1 MTEGCAC
8 LCFQLQL
15 ISNYHLP
22 RPSHP
27 GAPPAP
33 RQGSVPRARDAPT
46 RQAHPGGERGGA
58 GRSAPAAAAAPP
70 SSAGS
75 AASSLPLRASRAVAA
90 GAAGGGPGAGR
101 GGAGGGSGGGGGGAA
116 GRAAGPGQ
124 RRAAMAGAAGPPLPR
139 LLLLLL
145 QLLALPAGRAG
156 PDSLYVS
163 EYFSQSAQKLSFYS
177 WYGNAK
183 LFHFHV
189 PEDTVLLRWLLQASR
204 GKGPEC
210 TSMEITVHFRHGAPP
225 VINPLGTRFPANAT
239 VRPSYN
245 ISITLGSAVQN
256 TTFVNVTTPAAG
268 DWFIAAHLPQAAGR
282 IEVKADMFVLR
293 LTDMPV
299 LEPGVPMPHTVV
311 SPAKPLHVKVFVPKH
326 AAGMRLQLSSCVTSE
341 QRACTVRVLLGSI
354 TLPQSFQRSLTCTGS
369 TNCSL
374 ALESP
379 PWEKWLQIM
388 VESLGTANASVSVE
402 MLASFTVCRPGS
414 TSSFLNFISLN
425 QSQAGA
431 SPGAAGSSAAATG
444 EAPRNASGQRGSC
457 LQSQPVVRED
467 LDVVSVR
474 YRLLNGPSVPVSALS
489 PTLLLLNLNTGMDSG
504 GSLVVSLLLNKTSVS
519 LANATVAACVSA
531 ASPVL
536 SLNATQ
542 NCSTA
547 FSQGYPLSVSTSSA
561 EATLIVLYPQTD
573 DWFLSLQ
580 LLCPKGQGEC
590 ASAEG
595 RVTVF
600 AYLTPCFNDCGPYG
614 QCSLLR
620 RHGYLYAGCSCKAG
634 WGGWSCTDDTKA
646 QTVGTQNLATL
657 LLTLSNLMFLPA
669 IAVAVYRFYLV
680 EASVYTYTMFFS
692 TFYHACDQPGVAVM
706 CIMDYDTLQYCD
718 FLGSVVSIWV
728 TILCM
733 ARLKKILKYVLFV
746 LGTLLIAMSLQLD
759 RRGVWNMMGPCLF
772 ALLIMITAWVHHGA
786 KRRHCYPSSW
796 KRWVFYLLPGI
807 TLAFIAIS
815 VYAFM
820 ETNENYYYTHSIWHV
835 LVACSVAFLLPPRD
849 KHKKPWAW
857 SQKLTCRYQICQND
871 REELYAVT

>member
-1 MTEGCAC
+1 MCSGGLNRQTPCMSPSTSLRAHRSSPSTAGMGTPSSSTSTCPRTPCCSAGCC
-8 LCFQLQL
+8 
-15 ISNYHLP
+15 
-22 RPSHP
+22 R
-27 GAPPAP
+27 
-33 RQGSVPRARDAPT
+33 
-46 RQAHPGGERGGA
+46 HPGGKA
-58 GRSAPAAAAAPP
+58 PSAPAWR
-70 SSAGS
+70 
-75 AASSLPLRASRAVAA
+75 SLC
-90 GAAGGGPGAGR
+90 
-101 GGAGGGSGGGGGGAA
+101 
-116 GRAAGPGQ
+116 
-124 RRAAMAGAAGPPLPR
+124 M
-139 LLLLLL
+139 
-145 QLLALPAGRAG
+145 
-156 PDSLYVS
+156 
-163 EYFSQSAQKLSFYS
+163 
-177 WYGNAK
+177 
-183 LFHFHV
+183 
-189 PEDTVLLRWLLQASR
+189 
-204 GKGPEC
+204 
-210 TSMEITVHFRHGAPP
+210 HFRHGAPP

-245 ISITLGSAVQN
+245 ISITLSSAVQN
-256 TTFVNVTTPAAG
+256 TTFVNVSTPAAG

-282 IEVKADMFVLR
+282 IEVKGFSTPCPYMFQADMFVLR

-299 LEPGVPMPHTVV
+299 LEPGVPMLHTVV
-311 SPAKPLHVKVFVPKH
+311 SPAKPLHVKVLVPKH
-326 AAGMRLQLSSCVTSE
+326 AAGMRFQLSSCVTSE

-369 TNCSL
+369 INCSL

-431 SPGAAGSSAAATG
+431 RPGAAGSSAPAPG
-444 EAPRNASGQRGSC
+444 EAPRNTSGQRSSC

-474 YRLLNGPSVPVSALS
+474 YRLLNGPSVPVSSLA

-504 GSLVVSLLLNKTSVS
+504 GALVVSLLLNKTSVS

-536 SLNATQ
+536 SLNATR

-561 EATLIVLYPQTD
+561 EAMLIVLYPQTD

-590 ASAEG
+590 GGAEG
-595 RVTVF
+595 KVTVF

-733 ARLKKILKYVLFV
+733 ARLKKILKYVLFI

-772 ALLIMITAWVHHGA
+772 ALLIMVTAWVHHGA

>member
-1 MTEGCAC
+1 WHPARWVPAWRAPCASGVGPA
-8 LCFQLQL
+8 LSQR
-15 ISNYHLP
+15 
-22 RPSHP
+22 RPAAS
-27 GAPPAP
+27 GN
-33 RQGSVPRARDAPT
+33 GSV
-46 RQAHPGGERGGA
+46 GKN
-58 GRSAPAAAAAPP
+58 
-70 SSAGS
+70 
-75 AASSLPLRASRAVAA
+75 
-90 GAAGGGPGAGR
+90 
-101 GGAGGGSGGGGGGAA
+101 
-116 GRAAGPGQ
+116 
-124 RRAAMAGAAGPPLPR
+124 
-139 LLLLLL
+139 
-145 QLLALPAGRAG
+145 
-156 PDSLYVS
+156 SLYVS

-245 ISITLGSAVQN
+245 ISITLSSAVQN

-282 IEVKADMFVLR
+282 IEVKGFSTPCPYMFQADMFVLR

-311 SPAKPLHVKVFVPKH
+311 SPAKVFVPKH
-326 AAGMRLQLSSCVTSE
+326 AAAMRFQLSSCVTSE

-402 MLASFTVCRPGS
+402 MLASFTGGIPC
-414 TSSFLNFISLN
+414 SSGIREGPE
-425 QSQAGA
+425 GA
-431 SPGAAGSSAAATG
+431 LCVLCPPWVFG
-444 EAPRNASGQRGSC
+444 
-457 LQSQPVVRED
+457 
-467 LDVVSVR
+467 
-474 YRLLNGPSVPVSALS
+474 VPVSSLA

-504 GSLVVSLLLNKTSVS
+504 GSLVVSLLLNKVS
-519 LANATVAACVSA
+519 RGTNALAHH
-531 ASPVL
+531 
-536 SLNATQ
+536 
-542 NCSTA
+542 STLLFSA

-580 LLCPKGQGEC
+580 LLCPRAQGGC
-590 ASAEG
+590 AGAEG
-595 RVTVF
+595 RVSVF

-620 RHGYLYAGCSCKAG
+620 RHGFLYAGCSCKAG
-634 WGGWSCTDDTKA
+634 WGGWSCTDDSKA

-692 TFYHACDQPGVAVM
+692 TFYHACDQPGVAVL

-772 ALLIMITAWVHHGA
+772 ALLIMVTAWVHHGA

-857 SQKLTCRYQICQND
+857 PQKLTCRYQICQND

>member
-1 MTEGCAC
+1 MCSGGLNWRSPHQTPCMSPNTSLRVHRSSPSTAGMGTPSSSTSTCQRTLCCSAGCC
-8 LCFQLQL
+8 
-15 ISNYHLP
+15 
-22 RPSHP
+22 R
-27 GAPPAP
+27 
-33 RQGSVPRARDAPT
+33 R
-46 RQAHPGGERGGA
+46 PGGKA
-58 GRSAPAAAAAPP
+58 PSAPAWR
-70 SSAGS
+70 
-75 AASSLPLRASRAVAA
+75 SLC
-90 GAAGGGPGAGR
+90 
-101 GGAGGGSGGGGGGAA
+101 
-116 GRAAGPGQ
+116 
-124 RRAAMAGAAGPPLPR
+124 M
-139 LLLLLL
+139 
-145 QLLALPAGRAG
+145 
-156 PDSLYVS
+156 
-163 EYFSQSAQKLSFYS
+163 
-177 WYGNAK
+177 
-183 LFHFHV
+183 
-189 PEDTVLLRWLLQASR
+189 
-204 GKGPEC
+204 
-210 TSMEITVHFRHGAPP
+210 HFRHGAPP

-282 IEVKADMFVLR
+282 IEVKGFSTPCPYMFQADMFVLR

>member
-1 MTEGCAC
+1 M
-8 LCFQLQL
+8 
-15 ISNYHLP
+15 
-22 RPSHP
+22 
-27 GAPPAP
+27 
-33 RQGSVPRARDAPT
+33 AR
-46 RQAHPGGERGGA
+46 G
-58 GRSAPAAAAAPP
+58 
-70 SSAGS
+70 
-75 AASSLPLRASRAVAA
+75 
-90 GAAGGGPGAGR
+90 
-101 GGAGGGSGGGGGGAA
+101 
-116 GRAAGPGQ
+116 
-124 RRAAMAGAAGPPLPR
+124 AGPPLR
-139 LLLLLL
+139 LLLLLLL
-145 QLLALPAGRAG
+145 QLLALPAGRGNRTG

-210 TSMEITVHFRHGAPP
+210 TNMEITVHFRFGAPP
-225 VINPLGTRFPANAT
+225 VINPLGTHFPANAT

-245 ISITLGSAVQN
+245 ISITLSSTVQN
-256 TTFVNVTTPAAG
+256 TTFVNITTPAAG
-268 DWFIAAHLPQAAGR
+268 DWFIAAHLPEAAGR
-282 IEVKADMFVLR
+282 IEVKGFSTPCPYMFQADMFVLR
-293 LTDMPV
+293 LTEMPV
-299 LEPGVPMPHTVV
+299 LEPGVAMPQTVV

-326 AAGMRLQLSSCVTSE
+326 AAGMQFELRSCVTSK
-341 QRACTVRVLLGSI
+341 QKACAVRVVLGSI
-354 TLPQSFQRSLTCTGS
+354 TLPQSFQRIITCVGNV
-369 TNCSL
+369 NCSL
-374 ALESP
+374 ALDSP

-388 VESLGTANASVSVE
+388 VESLGAANASVSVE
-402 MLASFTVCRPGS
+402 MLASFTACRPGS
-414 TSSFLNFISLN
+414 TSSFLNFSSLN
-425 QSQAGA
+425 QSQAG
-431 SPGAAGSSAAATG
+431 PRPGNTGAAGSSTLPTG
-444 EAPRNASGQRGSC
+444 EASRNVSDQRSFC
-457 LQSQPVVRED
+457 LQYQPVVRED

-474 YRLLNGPSVPVSALS
+474 YRLLNGPSVPVHSIS

-504 GSLVVSLLLNKTSVS
+504 GSLVVNLLLNKTSMS
-519 LANATVAACVSA
+519 LANATVVACVSA

-547 FSQGYPLSVSTSSA
+547 FFQGYPLSMSTSSA
-561 EATLIVLYPQTD
+561 EAMLIVLYPQTD

-580 LLCPKGQGEC
+580 LICPKGQGEC
-590 ASAEG
+590 NAAEAK
-595 RVTVF
+595 VTVF

-646 QTVGTQNLATL
+646 QSVGAQNLATL

-669 IAVAVYRFYLV
+669 IAVAVYRYYLV

-733 ARLKKILKYVLFV
+733 SRVKKILKYVLFI

-772 ALLIMITAWVHHGA
+772 ALVIMIAAWVYHGV

-820 ETNENYYYTHSIWHV
+820 ETNENYYYTHSTWHV

>member
-1 MTEGCAC
+1 
-8 LCFQLQL
+8 
-15 ISNYHLP
+15 
-22 RPSHP
+22 
-27 GAPPAP
+27 
-33 RQGSVPRARDAPT
+33 
-46 RQAHPGGERGGA
+46 
-58 GRSAPAAAAAPP
+58 
-70 SSAGS
+70 
-75 AASSLPLRASRAVAA
+75 
-90 GAAGGGPGAGR
+90 
-101 GGAGGGSGGGGGGAA
+101 
-116 GRAAGPGQ
+116 
-124 RRAAMAGAAGPPLPR
+124 
-139 LLLLLL
+139 
-145 QLLALPAGRAG
+145 
-156 PDSLYVS
+156 
-163 EYFSQSAQKLSFYS
+163 
-177 WYGNAK
+177 
-183 LFHFHV
+183 
-189 PEDTVLLRWLLQASR
+189 
-204 GKGPEC
+204 
-210 TSMEITVHFRHGAPP
+210 
-225 VINPLGTRFPANAT
+225 
-239 VRPSYN
+239 
-245 ISITLGSAVQN
+245 
-256 TTFVNVTTPAAG
+256 
-268 DWFIAAHLPQAAGR
+268 
-282 IEVKADMFVLR
+282 
-293 LTDMPV
+293 MPV
-299 LEPGVPMPHTVV
+299 LEPGVAVPQTVV
-311 SPAKPLHVKVFVPKH
+311 SPAKVFVPKH
-326 AAGMRLQLSSCVTSE
+326 AAGMQFELQRCVTSE
-341 QRACTVRVLLGSI
+341 RKACAVRVVLGSI
-354 TLPQSFQRSLTCTGS
+354 TLPQSFQKIITCTGNV
-369 TNCSL
+369 NCSL

-388 VESLGTANASVSVE
+388 VESLGPANA
-402 MLASFTVCRPGS
+402 TCRPGS
-414 TSSFLNFISLN
+414 TSSFLNFSSLN
-425 QSQAGA
+425 QSQTGPRPG
-431 SPGAAGSSAAATG
+431 STGAAGSSTLSTT
-444 EAPRNASGQRGSC
+444 EASHNASGQRSFC
-457 LQSQPVVRED
+457 LQNQPVVRED

-474 YRLLNGPSVPVSALS
+474 YRLLNGPSVPVNNLS
-489 PTLLLLNLNTGMDSG
+489 PTLLLLSLNTGMDSG
-504 GSLVVSLLLNKTSVS
+504 GSLVISLLLNKTSVN
-519 LANATVAACVSA
+519 LANASVVACVSA

-536 SLNATQ
+536 SLNATH

-547 FSQGYPLSVSTSSA
+547 FFQGYPLSVSTSSA

-580 LLCPKGQGEC
+580 LTCLREAK
-590 ASAEG
+590 
-595 RVTVF
+595 VTVF

-634 WGGWSCTDDTKA
+634 WGGWSCTDDAKA
-646 QTVGTQNLATL
+646 QSVSVQNLATL

-669 IAVAVYRFYLV
+669 IAVAIYRYYLV

-692 TFYHACDQPGVAVM
+692 TFYHACDQPGIVVL

-733 ARLKKILKYVLFV
+733 SRVKKILKYVLFV

-772 ALLIMITAWVHHGA
+772 ALVIMVAAWVYHGV

>member
-1 MTEGCAC
+1 MENSIHGT
-8 LCFQLQL
+8 
-15 ISNYHLP
+15 
-22 RPSHP
+22 
-27 GAPPAP
+27 
-33 RQGSVPRARDAPT
+33 
-46 RQAHPGGERGGA
+46 
-58 GRSAPAAAAAPP
+58 
-70 SSAGS
+70 
-75 AASSLPLRASRAVAA
+75 
-90 GAAGGGPGAGR
+90 
-101 GGAGGGSGGGGGGAA
+101 
-116 GRAAGPGQ
+116 
-124 RRAAMAGAAGPPLPR
+124 
-139 LLLLLL
+139 
-145 QLLALPAGRAG
+145 
-156 PDSLYVS
+156 DSLYVS

-245 ISITLGSAVQN
+245 ISITLSSAVQN
-256 TTFVNVTTPAAG
+256 TTFVNVSTPAAG

-282 IEVKADMFVLR
+282 IEVKGFSTPCPYMFQADMFVLR

-326 AAGMRLQLSSCVTSE
+326 AAGMRFQLSSCVTSE

-369 TNCSL
+369 INCSL

-425 QSQAGA
+425 QSQAA
-431 SPGAAGSSAAATG
+431 ARPGAAGSSAPASG
-444 EAPRNASGQRGSC
+444 EAPGNTSGQHSSC

-474 YRLLNGPSVPVSALS
+474 YRLLNGPSVPVSSLAPS
-489 PTLLLLNLNTGMDSG
+489 LLLLNLNTGMDSG
-504 GSLVVSLLLNKTSVS
+504 GALVVSLLLNKTSVS

-536 SLNATQ
+536 SLNATR
-542 NCSTA
+542 NCST
-547 FSQGYPLSVSTSSA
+547 
-561 EATLIVLYPQTD
+561 
-573 DWFLSLQ
+573 
-580 LLCPKGQGEC
+580 
-590 ASAEG
+590 
-595 RVTVF
+595 
-600 AYLTPCFNDCGPYG
+600 
-614 QCSLLR
+614 
-620 RHGYLYAGCSCKAG
+620 G

-772 ALLIMITAWVHHGA
+772 ALLIMVTAWVHHGA

>member
-1 MTEGCAC
+1 
-8 LCFQLQL
+8 
-15 ISNYHLP
+15 
-22 RPSHP
+22 
-27 GAPPAP
+27 
-33 RQGSVPRARDAPT
+33 
-46 RQAHPGGERGGA
+46 
-58 GRSAPAAAAAPP
+58 
-70 SSAGS
+70 
-75 AASSLPLRASRAVAA
+75 
-90 GAAGGGPGAGR
+90 
-101 GGAGGGSGGGGGGAA
+101 
-116 GRAAGPGQ
+116 
-124 RRAAMAGAAGPPLPR
+124 
-139 LLLLLL
+139 
-145 QLLALPAGRAG
+145 
-156 PDSLYVS
+156 
-163 EYFSQSAQKLSFYS
+163 
-177 WYGNAK
+177 
-183 LFHFHV
+183 
-189 PEDTVLLRWLLQASR
+189 
-204 GKGPEC
+204 
-210 TSMEITVHFRHGAPP
+210 
-225 VINPLGTRFPANAT
+225 
-239 VRPSYN
+239 
-245 ISITLGSAVQN
+245 
-256 TTFVNVTTPAAG
+256 
-268 DWFIAAHLPQAAGR
+268 
-282 IEVKADMFVLR
+282 
-293 LTDMPV
+293 MPV
-299 LEPGVPMPHTVV
+299 LEPGVAMPQTVV
-311 SPAKPLHVKVFVPKH
+311 SPAKVFVPKH
-326 AAGMRLQLSSCVTSE
+326 AAGMQFELRSCVTSE
-341 QRACTVRVLLGSI
+341 QKACAVRVVLGSI
-354 TLPQSFQRSLTCTGS
+354 TLPQSFQRIITCVGNV
-369 TNCSL
+369 NCSL
-374 ALESP
+374 ALDSP

-388 VESLGTANASVSVE
+388 VESLGLPRPCLGEVLVLAVLTPLLFCFTA
-402 MLASFTVCRPGS
+402 CRPGS
-414 TSSFLNFISLN
+414 ASSFLNFSSLN
-425 QSQAGA
+425 QSQAGPRPG
-431 SPGAAGSSAAATG
+431 STGAAGSSALPTG
-444 EAPRNASGQRGSC
+444 EASRNVSDQRSFC
-457 LQSQPVVRED
+457 LQYQPVVRED

-474 YRLLNGPSVPVSALS
+474 YRLLNGPSVPVHSIS

-504 GSLVVSLLLNKTSVS
+504 GSLTSMS
-519 LANATVAACVSA
+519 LANATVVACVSA

-547 FSQGYPLSVSTSSA
+547 FFQGYPLSVSTSSA
-561 EATLIVLYPQTD
+561 EAMLIVLYPQTD

-580 LLCPKGQGEC
+580 LICPKGQGEC
-590 ASAEG
+590 NAAEAK
-595 RVTVF
+595 VTVF

-646 QTVGTQNLATL
+646 QSVGAQNLATL

-669 IAVAVYRFYLV
+669 IAVAVYRYYLV

-733 ARLKKILKYVLFV
+733 SRVKKILKYVLFV

-772 ALLIMITAWVHHGA
+772 ALVIMIAAWVYHGV

-820 ETNENYYYTHSIWHV
+820 ETNENYYYTHSTWHV

>member
-1 MTEGCAC
+1 MVG
-8 LCFQLQL
+8 
-15 ISNYHLP
+15 S
-22 RPSHP
+22 SHP
-27 GAPPAP
+27 ALCSAIGDGTGEHTSLAILALTLKLLYAPM
-33 RQGSVPRARDAPT
+33 GVCC
-46 RQAHPGGERGGA
+46 
-58 GRSAPAAAAAPP
+58 SAACSQPP
-70 SSAGS
+70 SNCCALSLLGS
-75 AASSLPLRASRAVAA
+75 LF
-90 GAAGGGPGAGR
+90 
-101 GGAGGGSGGGGGGAA
+101 
-116 GRAAGPGQ
+116 
-124 RRAAMAGAAGPPLPR
+124 
-139 LLLLLL
+139 
-145 QLLALPAGRAG
+145 
-156 PDSLYVS
+156 VS
-163 EYFSQSAQKLSFYS
+163 EYFSQSAQRLSFYS

-183 LFHFHV
+183 VFHFHV

-204 GKGPEC
+204 GKEPEC
-210 TSMEITVHFRHGAPP
+210 TSMEVTVHFRYGAPP
-225 VINPLGTRFPANAT
+225 VINPLGTHFPANAT

-245 ISITLGSAVQN
+245 ISITLSSAVQN
-256 TTFVNVTTPAAG
+256 TTFVNITTPAAG
-268 DWFIAAHLPQAAGR
+268 DWFIAAHLPEAAGR
-282 IEVKADMFVLR
+282 IEVKGFSTPCTYMFQADMFVLR

-299 LEPGVPMPHTVV
+299 LEPGVAMPQTIV
-311 SPAKPLHVKVFVPKH
+311 SPAKVFVPKYT
-326 AAGMRLQLSSCVTSE
+326 ARMWFELRSCVTSE
-341 QRACTVRVLLGSI
+341 RKPCAVRVVLGSI
-354 TLPQSFQRSLTCTGS
+354 TLPQSFQRIVTCTGNV
-369 TNCSL
+369 NCSVS
-374 ALESP
+374 LESL

-388 VESLGTANASVSVE
+388 VESLGTANATVSLE
-402 MLASFTVCRPGS
+402 MLASFTDCRPGS
-414 TSSFLNFISLN
+414 TSSFLNFSSLN
-425 QSQAGA
+425 QSQAGSGSG
-431 SPGAAGSSAAATG
+431 SPTPSTG
-444 EAPRNASGQRGSC
+444 MVLRNTSDQRSFC
-457 LQSQPVVRED
+457 LQNQPVVRED

-474 YRLLNGPSVPVSALS
+474 YRLLNGPSVAVYSIS
-489 PTLLLLNLNTGMDSG
+489 PTLLLLNLNSGMDSG
-504 GSLVVSLLLNKTSVS
+504 GSLTSLSQ
-519 LANATVAACVSA
+519 ANATVVACVSA

-536 SLNATQ
+536 SLNSTQ

-547 FSQGYPLSVSTSSA
+547 FFQGYPLSLSTSSA
-561 EATLIVLYPQTD
+561 EAMLIVLYPQTD

-580 LLCPKGQGEC
+580 LICLKGQSEC
-590 ASAEG
+590 NTAEAK
-595 RVTVF
+595 VTVI

-634 WGGWSCTDDTKA
+634 WSGWSCTDDTKA
-646 QTVGTQNLATL
+646 QSVGAQNLATL

-669 IAVAVYRFYLV
+669 IVVAVYRYYLV

-692 TFYHACDQPGVAVM
+692 TFYHACDQPGIAVM

-733 ARLKKILKYVLFV
+733 SRVKKILKYVLFV
-746 LGTLLIAMSLQLD
+746 LGSLLIAMSLQLD

-772 ALLIMITAWVHHGA
+772 ALAIMISAWVYHGV

-835 LVACSVAFLLPPRD
+835 LVAGSVAFLLPPRD

>member
-1 MTEGCAC
+1 
-8 LCFQLQL
+8 
-15 ISNYHLP
+15 
-22 RPSHP
+22 
-27 GAPPAP
+27 
-33 RQGSVPRARDAPT
+33 
-46 RQAHPGGERGGA
+46 
-58 GRSAPAAAAAPP
+58 
-70 SSAGS
+70 
-75 AASSLPLRASRAVAA
+75 
-90 GAAGGGPGAGR
+90 
-101 GGAGGGSGGGGGGAA
+101 
-116 GRAAGPGQ
+116 
-124 RRAAMAGAAGPPLPR
+124 
-139 LLLLLL
+139 
-145 QLLALPAGRAG
+145 

-210 TSMEITVHFRHGAPP
+210 TSMEITVHFRYGAPP

-245 ISITLGSAVQN
+245 ISITLSSAVQN
-256 TTFVNVTTPAAG
+256 TTFVNITTPAAG
-268 DWFIAAHLPQAAGR
+268 DWFIAAHLPEAAGR
-282 IEVKADMFVLR
+282 IEVKGFSTPCPYMFQADMFVLR

-299 LEPGVPMPHTVV
+299 LEPGVAMPQTIV
-311 SPAKPLHVKVFVPKH
+311 SPAKPLH
-326 AAGMRLQLSSCVTSE
+326 
-341 QRACTVRVLLGSI
+341 
-354 TLPQSFQRSLTCTGS
+354 SFQRIITCTGNV
-369 TNCSL
+369 NCSL
-374 ALESP
+374 ALDSP

-388 VESLGTANASVSVE
+388 VESLGTVLV
-402 MLASFTVCRPGS
+402 LAVLTPLLFCFTACRPGS
-414 TSSFLNFISLN
+414 TSSFLNFSSLN
-425 QSQAGA
+425 QSQAGPRPG
-431 SPGAAGSSAAATG
+431 STGAAGSSTLPAGAS
-444 EAPRNASGQRGSC
+444 RNVSNKRSFC
-457 LQSQPVVRED
+457 LQNQPVVRED

-474 YRLLNGPSVPVSALS
+474 YRLLNGPSVPVHSIS

-504 GSLVVSLLLNKTSVS
+504 GSLVVSLLLNKVRS
-519 LANATVAACVSA
+519 LGNATVVACVSA

-536 SLNATQ
+536 SLTATQ

-547 FSQGYPLSVSTSSA
+547 FFQGYPLSVSTSST
-561 EATLIVLYPQTD
+561 EAMLIVLYPQTD

-580 LLCPKGQGEC
+580 LICPKGQGEC
-590 ASAEG
+590 NAAEAK
-595 RVTVF
+595 VTVF

-646 QTVGTQNLATL
+646 QSVGAQNLATL

-669 IAVAVYRFYLV
+669 IAVAIYRYYLV

-733 ARLKKILKYVLFV
+733 SRVKKILKYVLFI

-772 ALLIMITAWVHHGA
+772 ALVIMIAAWVYHGV

>member
-1 MTEGCAC
+1 MGV
-8 LCFQLQL
+8 
-15 ISNYHLP
+15 
-22 RPSHP
+22 RPGQP
-27 GAPPAP
+27 L
-33 RQGSVPRARDAPT
+33 RR
-46 RQAHPGGERGGA
+46 GEVA
-58 GRSAPAAAAAPP
+58 MLFFLEQI
-70 SSAGS
+70 
-75 AASSLPLRASRAVAA
+75 LPLARTA
-90 GAAGGGPGAGR
+90 
-101 GGAGGGSGGGGGGAA
+101 
-116 GRAAGPGQ
+116 
-124 RRAAMAGAAGPPLPR
+124 
-139 LLLLLL
+139 
-145 QLLALPAGRAG
+145 
-156 PDSLYVS
+156 DSLYVS

-183 LFHFHV
+183 LFHFRV

-210 TSMEITVHFRHGAPP
+210 TSMEITVHFRYGAPP

-245 ISITLGSAVQN
+245 ISIALSSAVQN
-256 TTFVNVTTPAAG
+256 TTFVNVTAPAAG
-268 DWFIAAHLPQAAGR
+268 DWFIAAHLPEAAGR
-282 IEVKADMFVLR
+282 IEVKGFSTPCPYVFQADMFVLR

-299 LEPGVPMPHTVV
+299 LEPGVAMPRTVV
-311 SPAKPLHVKVFVPKH
+311 SPAMVFVPKH
-326 AAGMRLQLSSCVTSE
+326 AAGMWFELRSCVTSE
-341 QRACTVRVLLGSI
+341 QKACAVRVVLGSI
-354 TLPQSFQRSLTCTGS
+354 TLPQSFQRIVTCTGNVS
-369 TNCSL
+369 CSL
-374 ALESP
+374 ALDSP

-388 VESLGTANASVSVE
+388 VESLGAANASVSVE
-402 MLASFTVCRPGS
+402 MLASFTACRPGS
-414 TSSFLNFISLN
+414 TSSFLNFSSLN
-425 QSQAGA
+425 QSQT
-431 SPGAAGSSAAATG
+431 SPKPGSTGVAGSSSLPTR
-444 EAPRNASGQRGSC
+444 EVLRNASDQRSFC
-457 LQSQPVVRED
+457 LQNQPVVRED

-474 YRLLNGPSVPVSALS
+474 YRLLNGPSVPVNSLS
-489 PTLLLLNLNTGMDSG
+489 PTLLLLNLNTGADSG
-504 GSLVVSLLLNKTSVS
+504 GVGQGGSTSVG
-519 LANATVAACVSA
+519 LTNATVVACASA

-547 FSQGYPLSVSTSSA
+547 FFQGYPLSVSTSST

-573 DWFLSLQ
+573 DWFLSLR
-580 LLCPKGQGEC
+580 LICPKGRGEC
-590 ASAEG
+590 NGAEAK
-595 RVTVF
+595 VTIF

-620 RHGYLYAGCSCKAG
+620 RHGYLYAAPPLCSAG

-646 QTVGTQNLATL
+646 QSIGVQNLATL

-669 IAVAVYRFYLV
+669 IAVAVYRYYLV

-733 ARLKKILKYVLFV
+733 SRVKKILKYVLFV

-772 ALLIMITAWVHHGA
+772 ALVIMIAAWVHHGV

>member
-1 MTEGCAC
+1 
-8 LCFQLQL
+8 
-15 ISNYHLP
+15 
-22 RPSHP
+22 
-27 GAPPAP
+27 
-33 RQGSVPRARDAPT
+33 
-46 RQAHPGGERGGA
+46 
-58 GRSAPAAAAAPP
+58 
-70 SSAGS
+70 
-75 AASSLPLRASRAVAA
+75 
-90 GAAGGGPGAGR
+90 
-101 GGAGGGSGGGGGGAA
+101 
-116 GRAAGPGQ
+116 
-124 RRAAMAGAAGPPLPR
+124 
-139 LLLLLL
+139 
-145 QLLALPAGRAG
+145 
-156 PDSLYVS
+156 SLYIS

-183 LFHFHV
+183 LFHFRV

-210 TSMEITVHFRHGAPP
+210 TNMEITVHFRYGAPP

-245 ISITLGSAVQN
+245 ISITLSGAVQN

-268 DWFIAAHLPQAAGR
+268 DWFIAAHLPEAAGR
-282 IEVKADMFVLR
+282 IEVKGFSTPCHYVFQADMFVLR
-293 LTDMPV
+293 LADTPV
-299 LEPGVPMPHTVV
+299 LEPGVPMLQTVV

-326 AAGMRLQLSSCVTSE
+326 AAGMRFELRRCMTSE
-341 QRACTVRVLLGSI
+341 QKACTVRVVLGSI
-354 TLPQSFQRSLTCTGS
+354 TLPQSFQKIVTCTGPL
-369 TNCSL
+369 NCSFVLSLEGLELLGPCLDEVPVL
-374 ALESP
+374 AVLIP
-379 PWEKWLQIM
+379 ILFC
-388 VESLGTANASVSVE
+388 VTA
-402 MLASFTVCRPGS
+402 CRPGS
-414 TSSFLNFISLN
+414 TSSFLNFSSLN
-425 QSQAGA
+425 QSQAGPRPGSA
-431 SPGAAGSSAAATG
+431 GAAGSSALSAG
-444 EAPRNASGQRGSC
+444 EASRNVSQQRSFC
-457 LQSQPVVRED
+457 LQNQPVVRED

-474 YRLLNGPSVPVSALS
+474 YRLLNGPAVPVNSLS
-489 PTLLLLNLNTGMDSG
+489 PTLILLNLNTGMDSG
-504 GSLVVSLLLNKTSVS
+504 GSLVVSLLLNKVRRLMDGVVS
-519 LANATVAACVSA
+519 LPFVGLCPCSWAGLSANSRG
-531 ASPVL
+531 S
-536 SLNATQ
+536 
-542 NCSTA
+542 
-547 FSQGYPLSVSTSSA
+547 FFQGYPLSVNASSA

-580 LLCPKGQGEC
+580 LVCHKGQGEC
-590 ASAEG
+590 NAAEAK
-595 RVTVF
+595 VTVF

-646 QTVGTQNLATL
+646 QSVGAQNLATL
-657 LLTLSNLMFLPA
+657 LLTLSNFMFLPA
-669 IAVAVYRFYLV
+669 IAVAVYRYYLV

-692 TFYHACDQPGVAVM
+692 TFYHACDQPGIAVM

-733 ARLKKILKYVLFV
+733 SRVKKILKYPEFLAASCCEVGRWSCIRQHCLLSRCLISWLLNPSVL
-746 LGTLLIAMSLQLD
+746 SHLQ
-759 RRGVWNMMGPCLF
+759 
-772 ALLIMITAWVHHGA
+772 VHHGV

>member
-1 MTEGCAC
+1 
-8 LCFQLQL
+8 
-15 ISNYHLP
+15 
-22 RPSHP
+22 
-27 GAPPAP
+27 
-33 RQGSVPRARDAPT
+33 
-46 RQAHPGGERGGA
+46 
-58 GRSAPAAAAAPP
+58 
-70 SSAGS
+70 
-75 AASSLPLRASRAVAA
+75 
-90 GAAGGGPGAGR
+90 
-101 GGAGGGSGGGGGGAA
+101 
-116 GRAAGPGQ
+116 
-124 RRAAMAGAAGPPLPR
+124 MAGAAGPPLPR

-145 QLLALPAGRAG
+145 QLLALPAGRANRTG

-210 TSMEITVHFRHGAPP
+210 TNMEITVHFRHGAPP

-245 ISITLGSAVQN
+245 ISITLGSSVQN

-326 AAGMRLQLSSCVTSE
+326 AAGMRFQLSSCVTSE
-341 QRACTVRVLLGSI
+341 QRACAVRVLLGSI

-369 TNCSL
+369 INCSL
-374 ALESP
+374 ALDSP

-425 QSQAGA
+425 QSQAA
-431 SPGAAGSSAAATG
+431 ARPGAAGSSAPAAG
-444 EAPRNASGQRGSC
+444 EAPHNTSGPRSSC

-474 YRLLNGPSVPVSALS
+474 YRLLNGPSVPVSSLS

-504 GSLVVSLLLNKTSVS
+504 GSLVVNLLLNKTSVS

-561 EATLIVLYPQTD
+561 EAMLIVLYPQTD

-590 ASAEG
+590 SGAEAK
-595 RVTVF
+595 VTVF

-646 QTVGTQNLATL
+646 QSVGTQNLATL

-772 ALLIMITAWVHHGA
+772 ALVIMVTAWVHHGA

>member
-1 MTEGCAC
+1 M
-8 LCFQLQL
+8 
-15 ISNYHLP
+15 II
-22 RPSHP
+22 
-27 GAPPAP
+27 
-33 RQGSVPRARDAPT
+33 
-46 RQAHPGGERGGA
+46 
-58 GRSAPAAAAAPP
+58 
-70 SSAGS
+70 
-75 AASSLPLRASRAVAA
+75 
-90 GAAGGGPGAGR
+90 
-101 GGAGGGSGGGGGGAA
+101 
-116 GRAAGPGQ
+116 
-124 RRAAMAGAAGPPLPR
+124 R
-139 LLLLLL
+139 L
-145 QLLALPAGRAG
+145 GVIY
-156 PDSLYVS
+156 SLYVS

-245 ISITLGSAVQN
+245 ISITLSSAVQN

-268 DWFIAAHLPQAAGR
+268 DWFIAAHLPEAAGR
-282 IEVKADMFVLR
+282 IEVKGFSTPCPYMFQADMFVLR

-326 AAGMRLQLSSCVTSE
+326 AAGMRFQLRSCLTSD
-341 QRACTVRVLLGSI
+341 QKACAVRVVLGSI
-354 TLPQSFQRSLTCTGS
+354 TLPQSFQKTLTCTGS
-369 TNCSL
+369 ANCSL
-374 ALESP
+374 ALDSP
-379 PWEKWLQIM
+379 PWEKWLQVM

-414 TSSFLNFISLN
+414 ASSFLNFISLN

-431 SPGAAGSSAAATG
+431 RPGTTGAAGSSAQAAG
-444 EAPRNASGQRGSC
+444 EAPRNTSGQRSSC
-457 LQSQPVVRED
+457 LQNQPVVRED

-474 YRLLNGPSVPVSALS
+474 YRLLNGPSVPVNSLS

-519 LANATVAACVSA
+519 LANATVVGCVSA

-536 SLNATQ
+536 SLNATR

-561 EATLIVLYPQTD
+561 EAMLIVLYPQTD

-590 ASAEG
+590 PSAEAK
-595 RVTVF
+595 VTVF

-620 RHGYLYAGCSCKAG
+620 RHGYLYAACSCKAG

-646 QTVGTQNLATL
+646 QSIGAQNLATL

-669 IAVAVYRFYLV
+669 IAVAVHRYYLV

-733 ARLKKILKYVLFV
+733 ARVKKILKYVSVRSLAREPACLEGPGLKGLRFGGKVLFI

-772 ALLIMITAWVHHGA
+772 ALVIMIAAWVHHGT

-857 SQKLTCRYQICQND
+857 SKKLTCRYQICQND

>member
-1 MTEGCAC
+1 FLAF
-8 LCFQLQL
+8 L
-15 ISNYHLP
+15 H
-22 RPSHP
+22 
-27 GAPPAP
+27 
-33 RQGSVPRARDAPT
+33 
-46 RQAHPGGERGGA
+46 
-58 GRSAPAAAAAPP
+58 P
-70 SSAGS
+70 SSCFAL
-75 AASSLPLRASRAVAA
+75 SLS
-90 GAAGGGPGAGR
+90 
-101 GGAGGGSGGGGGGAA
+101 
-116 GRAAGPGQ
+116 
-124 RRAAMAGAAGPPLPR
+124 
-139 LLLLLL
+139 
-145 QLLALPAGRAG
+145 
-156 PDSLYVS
+156 DSLYVS

-183 LFHFHV
+183 VFHFHV

-204 GKGPEC
+204 GKEPEC
-210 TSMEITVHFRHGAPP
+210 TSMEVTVHFRYGAPP
-225 VINPLGTRFPANAT
+225 VINPLGTQFPANAT
-239 VRPSYN
+239 VHPSYN
-245 ISITLGSAVQN
+245 ISITLSSAVQN
-256 TTFVNVTTPAAG
+256 TTFVNVTSPAAG
-268 DWFIAAHLPQAAGR
+268 DWFIAAHLPEAAGR
-282 IEVKADMFVLR
+282 IEVKGFSTPCTYMFQADMFVLR
-293 LTDMPV
+293 LADMPV
-299 LEPGVPMPHTVV
+299 LEPGAAMPQTII
-311 SPAKPLHVKVFVPKH
+311 SPAKVFVPKYT
-326 AAGMRLQLSSCVTSE
+326 ARMWFELRSCVTSE
-341 QRACTVRVLLGSI
+341 QKACSVRVVLGSI
-354 TLPQSFQRSLTCTGS
+354 TLPQSFQKIITCTGNV
-369 TNCSL
+369 NCSL
-374 ALESP
+374 GLDSL

-388 VESLGTANASVSVE
+388 VESLGTANAR
-402 MLASFTVCRPGS
+402 T
-414 TSSFLNFISLN
+414 
-425 QSQAGA
+425 
-431 SPGAAGSSAAATG
+431 AGSPTQSTG
-444 EAPRNASGQRGSC
+444 MALRNTSEQRSFC
-457 LQSQPVVRED
+457 LQNQPVVRED

-474 YRLLNGPSVPVSALS
+474 YRLLNVNITCCSRRTQAVWEINCAGGRHRGAL
-489 PTLLLLNLNTGMDSG
+489 TWHILFFLAQT
-504 GSLVVSLLLNKTSVS
+504 SLSQ
-519 LANATVAACVSA
+519 ANATVVACLSA

-536 SLNATQ
+536 SLNTTQ
-542 NCSTA
+542 KCSTA
-547 FSQGYPLSVSTSSA
+547 FFQGYPLSVSTSSA
-561 EATLIVLYPQTD
+561 EAMVIVLYPQTD

-580 LLCPKGQGEC
+580 LICTKGQGEC
-590 ASAEG
+590 NTAEAK
-595 RVTVF
+595 VTII

-634 WGGWSCTDDTKA
+634 WSGWSCTDDTKA
-646 QTVGTQNLATL
+646 QSVGAQNLATL

-669 IAVAVYRFYLV
+669 IAVAVYRYYLV

-733 ARLKKILKYVLFV
+733 SRVKKILKYVLFV

-772 ALLIMITAWVHHGA
+772 ALVIMIAAWVYQGV

-835 LVACSVAFLLPPRD
+835 LVAGSVAFLLPPRD

>member
-1 MTEGCAC
+1 
-8 LCFQLQL
+8 
-15 ISNYHLP
+15 
-22 RPSHP
+22 
-27 GAPPAP
+27 
-33 RQGSVPRARDAPT
+33 
-46 RQAHPGGERGGA
+46 
-58 GRSAPAAAAAPP
+58 
-70 SSAGS
+70 
-75 AASSLPLRASRAVAA
+75 
-90 GAAGGGPGAGR
+90 
-101 GGAGGGSGGGGGGAA
+101 
-116 GRAAGPGQ
+116 
-124 RRAAMAGAAGPPLPR
+124 
-139 LLLLLL
+139 
-145 QLLALPAGRAG
+145 
-156 PDSLYVS
+156 VS

-183 LFHFHV
+183 LFRFRV

-210 TSMEITVHFRHGAPP
+210 TSMEITVHFRYGAPP

-245 ISITLGSAVQN
+245 LSIALSTALQN
-256 TTFVNVTTPAAG
+256 TTSVNLTSPAAG
-268 DWFIAAHLPQAAGR
+268 DWFIAAHLPEAAGR
-282 IEVKADMFVLR
+282 IEVKGFSTPCPYMFQADMFVLR
-293 LTDMPV
+293 LMDMPV
-299 LEPGVPMPHTVV
+299 LEPGVAVPQTII
-311 SPAKPLHVKVFVPKH
+311 SSAKPLHVKSLTCTGSGNCSLALDSP
-326 AAGMRLQLSSCVTSE
+326 S
-341 QRACTVRVLLGSI
+341 QREACAVRVVLGSL

-369 TNCSL
+369 GNCSL
-374 ALESP
+374 ALDSP
-379 PWEKWLQIM
+379 PWEKWLQVM
-388 VESLGTANASVSVE
+388 VESISAARANVSVE

-414 TSSFLNFISLN
+414 TSSFINFSSLN
-425 QSQAGA
+425 QSQTGPRPGSA
-431 SPGAAGSSAAATG
+431 GAAGSPTLPSE
-444 EAPRNASGQRGSC
+444 EASHNVSDQRSSC

-474 YRLLNGPSVPVSALS
+474 YRLLNGPSVPVHVTS

-504 GSLVVSLLLNKTSVS
+504 GSLVVSLLLNKTSSVS
-519 LANATVAACVSA
+519 LGNATVVACVSA

-547 FSQGYPLSVSTSSA
+547 FFQGYPLSLSTSSA
-561 EATLIVLYPQTD
+561 EAMLLVLYPQTD
-573 DWFLSLQ
+573 NWFLSLQ
-580 LLCPKGQGEC
+580 LICPRGQGGC
-590 ASAEG
+590 NAAEAK
-595 RVTVF
+595 VTIF

-620 RHGYLYAGCSCKAG
+620 RQGYLYAGCSCKAG

-646 QTVGTQNLATL
+646 QSVGAQNLATL

-669 IAVAVYRFYLV
+669 IAVAVYRYYLV

-733 ARLKKILKYVLFV
+733 SRVKKILKYVLFL

-759 RRGVWNMMGPCLF
+759 RSGVWNMMGPCLF
-772 ALLIMITAWVHHGA
+772 ALIIMIAAWVYHGV
-786 KRRHCYPSSW
+786 KRRGCYPSSW

-820 ETNENYYYTHSIWHV
+820 ETNENYYYTHSIWHT
-835 LVACSVAFLLPPRD
+835 LVASSVAFLLPPRD

>member
-1 MTEGCAC
+1 
-8 LCFQLQL
+8 
-15 ISNYHLP
+15 
-22 RPSHP
+22 
-27 GAPPAP
+27 
-33 RQGSVPRARDAPT
+33 
-46 RQAHPGGERGGA
+46 
-58 GRSAPAAAAAPP
+58 
-70 SSAGS
+70 
-75 AASSLPLRASRAVAA
+75 
-90 GAAGGGPGAGR
+90 
-101 GGAGGGSGGGGGGAA
+101 
-116 GRAAGPGQ
+116 
-124 RRAAMAGAAGPPLPR
+124 MAGAAGPPLPR

-145 QLLALPAGRAG
+145 QLLALPAGRGNRTG

-245 ISITLGSAVQN
+245 ISITLSSAVQN

-268 DWFIAAHLPQAAGR
+268 DWFIAAHLPEAAGR

-326 AAGMRLQLSSCVTSE
+326 ASGMRFQLSSCVTSE
-341 QRACTVRVLLGSI
+341 QRACSVRVLLGSI

-369 TNCSL
+369 INCSL
-374 ALESP
+374 ALDSP

-388 VESLGTANASVSVE
+388 VESLGTTNASVSLE

-431 SPGAAGSSAAATG
+431 RPGAAGSSAPAAG
-444 EAPRNASGQRGSC
+444 EAPHNASSQRSSC

-474 YRLLNGPSVPVSALS
+474 YRLLNGPGVPVNPLS
-489 PTLLLLNLNTGMDSG
+489 PTVLLLNLNTGMDSG
-504 GSLVVSLLLNKTSVS
+504 GSLVVNLLLNKTSVS
-519 LANATVAACVSA
+519 LANATVVACVSA

-547 FSQGYPLSVSTSSA
+547 FSHGYPLSVSTSSG
-561 EATLIVLYPQTD
+561 EAMLIVLYPQTD

-580 LLCPKGQGEC
+580 LLCPRGQGDC
-590 ASAEG
+590 TSAEAK
-595 RVTVF
+595 VTVF

-646 QTVGTQNLATL
+646 QTVGAQNLATL

-669 IAVAVYRFYLV
+669 IAVAVYRYYLV

-733 ARLKKILKYVLFV
+733 ARVKKILKYVLFI

-772 ALLIMITAWVHHGA
+772 ALVIMVTAWVHHGA

-820 ETNENYYYTHSIWHV
+820 ETNENYFYTHSIWHV

>member
-1 MTEGCAC
+1 
-8 LCFQLQL
+8 
-15 ISNYHLP
+15 
-22 RPSHP
+22 
-27 GAPPAP
+27 
-33 RQGSVPRARDAPT
+33 
-46 RQAHPGGERGGA
+46 
-58 GRSAPAAAAAPP
+58 
-70 SSAGS
+70 
-75 AASSLPLRASRAVAA
+75 
-90 GAAGGGPGAGR
+90 
-101 GGAGGGSGGGGGGAA
+101 
-116 GRAAGPGQ
+116 
-124 RRAAMAGAAGPPLPR
+124 MAGAAGPPLPR

-145 QLLALPAGRAG
+145 QLLALPAGRADRAG

-245 ISITLGSAVQN
+245 ISITLSSAVQN

-282 IEVKADMFVLR
+282 IEVKGFSTPCPYMFQADMFVLR

-326 AAGMRLQLSSCVTSE
+326 AAAMRFQLSSCVTSE

-431 SPGAAGSSAAATG
+431 RPGAAGSSAPAAAQ
-444 EAPRNASGQRGSC
+444 APLNVSGQRSSC

-474 YRLLNGPSVPVSALS
+474 YRLLNGPSVPVSSLS

-536 SLNATQ
+536 SLNATRS
-542 NCSTA
+542 CSTA

-561 EATLIVLYPQTD
+561 EAMLIVLYPQTD

-590 ASAEG
+590 GSAEG
-595 RVTVF
+595 RVSVL

-620 RHGYLYAGCSCKAG
+620 RHGFLYAGCSCKAG
-634 WGGWSCTDDTKA
+634 WGGWSCTDDSKA

-692 TFYHACDQPGVAVM
+692 TFYHACDQPGVAVL

-772 ALLIMITAWVHHGA
+772 ALLIMVTAWVHHGA

>member
-1 MTEGCAC
+1 MA
-8 LCFQLQL
+8 
-15 ISNYHLP
+15 
-22 RPSHP
+22 
-27 GAPPAP
+27 
-33 RQGSVPRARDAPT
+33 
-46 RQAHPGGERGGA
+46 
-58 GRSAPAAAAAPP
+58 
-70 SSAGS
+70 
-75 AASSLPLRASRAVAA
+75 
-90 GAAGGGPGAGR
+90 
-101 GGAGGGSGGGGGGAA
+101 GGAA
-116 GRAAGPGQ
+116 
-124 RRAAMAGAAGPPLPR
+124 LPVRR

-145 QLLALPAGRAG
+145 QLLALPAGRGSRAG

-183 LFHFHV
+183 LFHFRV

-210 TSMEITVHFRHGAPP
+210 TNMEITVHFRYGAPP
-225 VINPLGTRFPANAT
+225 VINPLGTHFPANAT
-239 VRPSYN
+239 VPPSY
-245 ISITLGSAVQN
+245 SLSMALRGTTQN
-256 TTFVNVTTPAAG
+256 NTFVNISTPAAG

-282 IEVKADMFVLR
+282 IEVKGFSTPCSYMFQADMFVLR
-293 LTDMPV
+293 LPEMPV
-299 LEPGVPMPHTVV
+299 LEPGVAVPQTIP

-326 AAGMRLQLSSCVTSE
+326 AAGMRLELRSCLTRE
-341 QRACTVRVLLGSI
+341 QKACAVRVVLGSI
-354 TLPQSFQRSLTCTGS
+354 TLPQSFQRILTCTGNTS
-369 TNCSL
+369 CSL

-379 PWEKWLQIM
+379 PWEKWMQIM
-388 VESLGTANASVSVE
+388 VESLGAASANVSVE
-402 MLASFTVCRPGS
+402 MLASFTACRPGS
-414 TSSFLNFISLN
+414 TSSFVNFSSLN
-425 QSQAGA
+425 QSQTGPRPG
-431 SPGAAGSSAAATG
+431 SPGAAGSPALPSG
-444 EAPRNASGQRGSC
+444 EASHNASAQRSFC
-457 LQSQPVVRED
+457 LQTQPVVRED

-474 YRLLNGPSVPVSALS
+474 YRLLNGPGVPVHTIS

-504 GSLVVSLLLNKTSVS
+504 GSLVVNLLLNKTSVS
-519 LANATVAACVSA
+519 LGNASVVGCVSA

-536 SLNATQ
+536 SLNATR

-547 FSQGYPLSVSTSSA
+547 FFQGYPLSLSTSSA
-561 EATLIVLYPQTD
+561 EAMLIVLYPQTD

-580 LLCPKGQGEC
+580 LICPQGQGEC
-590 ASAEG
+590 NSAEAK
-595 RVTVF
+595 VTVF

-634 WGGWSCTDDTKA
+634 WGGWSCTDDSKA
-646 QTVGTQNLATL
+646 QSIGVQNLATL

-669 IAVAVYRFYLV
+669 IAVAVYRYYLV

-733 ARLKKILKYVLFV
+733 SRVKKILKYVYH
-746 LGTLLIAMSLQLD
+746 
-759 RRGVWNMMGPCLF
+759 GV
-772 ALLIMITAWVHHGA
+772 
-786 KRRHCYPSSW
+786 KRSRCYPSSW

-835 LVACSVAFLLPPRD
+835 LVASSVAFLLPPRD

>member
-1 MTEGCAC
+1 FI
-8 LCFQLQL
+8 LPVSLHPL
-15 ISNYHLP
+15 IY
-22 RPSHP
+22 SH
-27 GAPPAP
+27 
-33 RQGSVPRARDAPT
+33 
-46 RQAHPGGERGGA
+46 
-58 GRSAPAAAAAPP
+58 
-70 SSAGS
+70 
-75 AASSLPLRASRAVAA
+75 
-90 GAAGGGPGAGR
+90 
-101 GGAGGGSGGGGGGAA
+101 SG
-116 GRAAGPGQ
+116 
-124 RRAAMAGAAGPPLPR
+124 
-139 LLLLLL
+139 
-145 QLLALPAGRAG
+145 
-156 PDSLYVS
+156 
-163 EYFSQSAQKLSFYS
+163 FS
-177 WYGNAK
+177 
-183 LFHFHV
+183 H
-189 PEDTVLLRWLLQASR
+189 R
-204 GKGPEC
+204 
-210 TSMEITVHFRHGAPP
+210 HFRFGAPP
-225 VINPLGTRFPANAT
+225 VINPLGTHFPANAT

-245 ISITLGSAVQN
+245 ISITLSSTVQN
-256 TTFVNVTTPAAG
+256 TTFVNITTPAAG
-268 DWFIAAHLPQAAGR
+268 DWFIAAHLPEAAGR
-282 IEVKADMFVLR
+282 IEVKGFSTPCPYMFQADMFVLR
-293 LTDMPV
+293 LTEMPV
-299 LEPGVPMPHTVV
+299 LEPGVAMPQTVV
-311 SPAKPLHVKVFVPKH
+311 SPAKVFVPKH
-326 AAGMRLQLSSCVTSE
+326 AAGMQFELRSCVTSE
-341 QRACTVRVLLGSI
+341 QKACAVRVVLGSI
-354 TLPQSFQRSLTCTGS
+354 TLPQSFQRIITCVGNV
-369 TNCSL
+369 NCSL
-374 ALESP
+374 ALDSP

-388 VESLGTANASVSVE
+388 VESLGAANASVSVE
-402 MLASFTVCRPGS
+402 MLASFTGGLPLPLALWEGPERTLPTV
-414 TSSFLNFISLN
+414 SLLGLWV
-425 QSQAGA
+425 AGC
-431 SPGAAGSSAAATG
+431 
-444 EAPRNASGQRGSC
+444 SGLFC
-457 LQSQPVVRED
+457 LQYQPVVRED

-474 YRLLNGPSVPVSALS
+474 YRLLNGPSVPVHSIS

-504 GSLVVSLLLNKTSVS
+504 GSLVVNLLLNKV
-519 LANATVAACVSA
+519 LANATVVACVSA

-536 SLNATQ
+536 SFNATQ

-547 FSQGYPLSVSTSSA
+547 FFQGYPLSMSASSA
-561 EATLIVLYPQTD
+561 EAMLIVLYPQTD

-580 LLCPKGQGEC
+580 LICPKGQGEC
-590 ASAEG
+590 NAAEAK
-595 RVTVF
+595 VTVF

-634 WGGWSCTDDTKA
+634 WAGWSCTDDTKA
-646 QTVGTQNLATL
+646 QSVGAQNLATL

-669 IAVAVYRFYLV
+669 IAVAVYRYYLV

-733 ARLKKILKYVLFV
+733 SRVKKILKYVLFI

-772 ALLIMITAWVHHGA
+772 ALVIMIAAWVYHGV

-820 ETNENYYYTHSIWHV
+820 ETNENYYYTHSTWHV

>member
-1 MTEGCAC
+1 
-8 LCFQLQL
+8 
-15 ISNYHLP
+15 
-22 RPSHP
+22 
-27 GAPPAP
+27 
-33 RQGSVPRARDAPT
+33 
-46 RQAHPGGERGGA
+46 
-58 GRSAPAAAAAPP
+58 
-70 SSAGS
+70 
-75 AASSLPLRASRAVAA
+75 
-90 GAAGGGPGAGR
+90 
-101 GGAGGGSGGGGGGAA
+101 
-116 GRAAGPGQ
+116 
-124 RRAAMAGAAGPPLPR
+124 MAGAAGPPLPR

-145 QLLALPAGRAG
+145 QLLALPAGRANRTG

-210 TSMEITVHFRHGAPP
+210 TNMEITVHFRHGAPP

-326 AAGMRLQLSSCVTSE
+326 AAGMRFQLSSCVTSE
-341 QRACTVRVLLGSI
+341 QRACAVRVLLGSI

-369 TNCSL
+369 INCSL
-374 ALESP
+374 ALDSP

-388 VESLGTANASVSVE
+388 VESLGTGNASVSVE

-431 SPGAAGSSAAATG
+431 RPGAAGSSAPAAG
-444 EAPRNASGQRGSC
+444 EAPRNTSGPRSSC

-474 YRLLNGPSVPVSALS
+474 YRLLNGPSVPVSSLS

-504 GSLVVSLLLNKTSVS
+504 GSLVVNLLLNKTSVS

-561 EATLIVLYPQTD
+561 EAMLIVLYPQTD

-590 ASAEG
+590 SGAEAK
-595 RVTVF
+595 VTVF

-646 QTVGTQNLATL
+646 QSVGTQNLATL

-733 ARLKKILKYVLFV
+733 ARLKKIVKYVLFV

-772 ALLIMITAWVHHGA
+772 ALVIMVTAWVTVFAG
-786 KRRHCYPSSW
+786 RR
-796 KRWVFYLLPGI
+796 
-807 TLAFIAIS
+807 
-815 VYAFM
+815 
-820 ETNENYYYTHSIWHV
+820 
-835 LVACSVAFLLPPRD
+835 LVAAVTQSQGFKGATGDHLIHPPWPRQG
-849 KHKKPWAW
+849 HLEQVTQERVQVGFGMSPEREAPRLPWAAVPGLCHPRCEVLPHRMTGYPEW
-857 SQKLTCRYQICQND
+857 EGTQKDNPLRFPALHRHPTIPPC
-871 REELYAVT
+871 A

>member
-1 MTEGCAC
+1 MRTDGW
-8 LCFQLQL
+8 
-15 ISNYHLP
+15 
-22 RPSHP
+22 
-27 GAPPAP
+27 
-33 RQGSVPRARDAPT
+33 
-46 RQAHPGGERGGA
+46 ERGFWE
-58 GRSAPAAAAAPP
+58 S
-70 SSAGS
+70 
-75 AASSLPLRASRAVAA
+75 
-90 GAAGGGPGAGR
+90 
-101 GGAGGGSGGGGGGAA
+101 GGSGVPRDCAPPPELLWGGGVWG
-116 GRAAGPGQ
+116 
-124 RRAAMAGAAGPPLPR
+124 
-139 LLLLLL
+139 
-145 QLLALPAGRAG
+145 
-156 PDSLYVS
+156 DSLYVS

-245 ISITLGSAVQN
+245 ISITLSGAVQN
-256 TTFVNVTTPAAG
+256 TTFVNVSTPAAG

-326 AAGMRLQLSSCVTSE
+326 AAGMRFQLSSCVTSE

-369 TNCSL
+369 INCSL

-431 SPGAAGSSAAATG
+431 RPGAAGSSAPAAG
-444 EAPRNASGQRGSC
+444 EAARNTSGQRSSC

-474 YRLLNGPSVPVSALS
+474 YRLLNGPSVPVSPLA

-504 GSLVVSLLLNKTSVS
+504 GALVVSLLLNKTSVS

-561 EATLIVLYPQTD
+561 EAMLIVLYPQTD

-590 ASAEG
+590 GGAEG
-595 RVTVF
+595 KVTVF

-733 ARLKKILKYVLFV
+733 ARLKKILKYVLFI

-772 ALLIMITAWVHHGA
+772 ALLIMVTAWVHHGA

>member
-1 MTEGCAC
+1 MA
-8 LCFQLQL
+8 
-15 ISNYHLP
+15 
-22 RPSHP
+22 
-27 GAPPAP
+27 
-33 RQGSVPRARDAPT
+33 
-46 RQAHPGGERGGA
+46 
-58 GRSAPAAAAAPP
+58 
-70 SSAGS
+70 
-75 AASSLPLRASRAVAA
+75 
-90 GAAGGGPGAGR
+90 GGPG
-101 GGAGGGSGGGGGGAA
+101 
-116 GRAAGPGQ
+116 
-124 RRAAMAGAAGPPLPR
+124 PPPR

-145 QLLALPAGRAG
+145 LQLPALPGLRTG
-156 PDSLYVS
+156 PESLYVS

-183 LFHFHV
+183 LFHFRV

-210 TSMEITVHFRHGAPP
+210 SDMEITVHFRYGAPP

-245 ISITLGSAVQN
+245 ISIALSGAVQN

-268 DWFIAAHLPQAAGR
+268 DWFIAAHLPEAAGR
-282 IEVKADMFVLR
+282 IEVKGFSTPCPYMFQADMFVLR

-299 LEPGVPMPHTVV
+299 LEPGVAVPQTIV

-326 AAGMRLQLSSCVTSE
+326 AARMQFELRSCMTSE
-341 QRACTVRVLLGSI
+341 QKVCAVRVVLGSI
-354 TLPQSFQRSLTCTGS
+354 TLPQSFQRTVTCTG
-369 TNCSL
+369 TMNCSL
-374 ALESP
+374 ALDSP
-379 PWEKWLQIM
+379 PWEKWLQVM
-388 VESLGTANASVSVE
+388 VESLGAAGVSVE
-402 MLASFTVCRPGS
+402 MLASFTACRPGS
-414 TSSFLNFISLN
+414 TSSFLNFSSLN
-425 QSQAGA
+425 QSQTGPR
-431 SPGAAGSSAAATG
+431 PGSTAGSSALPTG
-444 EAPRNASGQRGSC
+444 EAPRNASDQRSVC

-474 YRLLNGPSVPVSALS
+474 YRLLNGPSVPVNSLS
-489 PTLLLLNLNTGMDSG
+489 PTLLLLNLNSGMDSG
-504 GSLVVSLLLNKTSVS
+504 GSLVVSLLLNKTSVN
-519 LANATVAACVSA
+519 LANATVVACVTA

-547 FSQGYPLSVSTSSA
+547 FFQGYPLSVSMASA

-590 ASAEG
+590 NTTEAK
-595 RVTVF
+595 VTVF
-600 AYLTPCFNDCGPYG
+600 AYLTPCSTDCGLYE
-614 QCSLLR
+614 CSLLR

-634 WGGWSCTDDTKA
+634 ELGGWSCTDDTKA
-646 QTVGTQNLATL
+646 QSVGLQNLATL

-669 IAVAVYRFYLV
+669 IAVAVYRYYLV

-733 ARLKKILKYVLFV
+733 SRVKKILKYVLFV
-746 LGTLLIAMSLQLD
+746 LGTLLLPCPCRLD
-759 RRGVWNMMGPCLF
+759 RRGVWKLMGPCLV
-772 ALLIMITAWVHHGA
+772 ALGIMIAAWVYHV

-796 KRWVFYLLPGI
+796 KRWFLPPPGI

-820 ETNENYYYTHSIWHV
+820 EPNENYYYTHSIWHI
-835 LVACSVAFLLPPRD
+835 LVASSVAFLLPPRD

-857 SQKLTCRYQICQND
+857 SQKITCRYQICQND

>member
-1 MTEGCAC
+1 M
-8 LCFQLQL
+8 
-15 ISNYHLP
+15 
-22 RPSHP
+22 
-27 GAPPAP
+27 
-33 RQGSVPRARDAPT
+33 AR
-46 RQAHPGGERGGA
+46 G
-58 GRSAPAAAAAPP
+58 
-70 SSAGS
+70 
-75 AASSLPLRASRAVAA
+75 
-90 GAAGGGPGAGR
+90 
-101 GGAGGGSGGGGGGAA
+101 
-116 GRAAGPGQ
+116 
-124 RRAAMAGAAGPPLPR
+124 AGPPLR
-139 LLLLLL
+139 LLLLLLL
-145 QLLALPAGRAG
+145 QLLALPAGRGNRTG
-156 PDSLYVS
+156 PDTQFICSWDFLVS
-163 EYFSQSAQKLSFYS
+163 SGGGCRGLPAPWSSSRVPSEAKPASGGLD
-177 WYGNAK
+177 GCRHEK
-183 LFHFHV
+183 LFT
-189 PEDTVLLRWLLQASR
+189 P
-204 GKGPEC
+204 C
-210 TSMEITVHFRHGAPP
+210 TSPSTSLRAHRSCPSTAGMGTPSSSTSMFQKTPCCFAGSCKHPGGKDLSAPAWRSQCMHFRYGAPP
-225 VINPLGTRFPANAT
+225 VINPLVTRFPANAT

-245 ISITLGSAVQN
+245 ISITLNSAVQN
-256 TTFVNVTTPAAG
+256 TTFVNITTPAAG
-268 DWFIAAHLPQAAGR
+268 DWFIAAHLPEAAGR
-282 IEVKADMFVLR
+282 IEVKGFSTPCPYMFQADMFVLR
-293 LTDMPV
+293 LSDMPV
-299 LEPGVPMPHTVV
+299 LEPGVAMPQTIV

-326 AAGMRLQLSSCVTSE
+326 AAGMRFELRSCVTSE
-341 QRACTVRVLLGSI
+341 QKACVVRVVLGSI
-354 TLPQSFQRSLTCTGS
+354 MLPQSFQRIITCTGS
-369 TNCSL
+369 VNCSL
-374 ALESP
+374 ALDSP

-388 VESLGTANASVSVE
+388 VESLSATNANVSVE
-402 MLASFTVCRPGS
+402 MVASFTACRPGS
-414 TSSFLNFISLN
+414 TSSFLNFSSLN
-425 QSQAGA
+425 QSQAGPRPGSA
-431 SPGAAGSSAAATG
+431 GAAGSSSLPTG
-444 EAPRNASGQRGSC
+444 EASRNVSEQRSFC
-457 LQSQPVVRED
+457 LQNQPVVRED
-467 LDVVSVR
+467 LDVTS
-474 YRLLNGPSVPVSALS
+474 
-489 PTLLLLNLNTGMDSG
+489 T
-504 GSLVVSLLLNKTSVS
+504 SLG
-519 LANATVAACVSA
+519 NATVVACVSA

-536 SLNATQ
+536 SLTATQ

-547 FSQGYPLSVSTSSA
+547 FFQGYPLSVSTSSA
-561 EATLIVLYPQTD
+561 EAMLIVLYPQTD

-580 LLCPKGQGEC
+580 LICPKGQGEC
-590 ASAEG
+590 NTAEAK
-595 RVTVF
+595 VTVF

-646 QTVGTQNLATL
+646 QSVGVQNLATL

-669 IAVAVYRFYLV
+669 IAVAVYRYYLV

-733 ARLKKILKYVLFV
+733 SRVKKILKYVLFI

-772 ALLIMITAWVHHGA
+772 ALVIMIAAWVYHGV
-786 KRRHCYPSSW
+786 KRKHCYPSSW

>member
-1 MTEGCAC
+1 M
-8 LCFQLQL
+8 
-15 ISNYHLP
+15 
-22 RPSHP
+22 
-27 GAPPAP
+27 
-33 RQGSVPRARDAPT
+33 AR
-46 RQAHPGGERGGA
+46 G
-58 GRSAPAAAAAPP
+58 
-70 SSAGS
+70 
-75 AASSLPLRASRAVAA
+75 
-90 GAAGGGPGAGR
+90 
-101 GGAGGGSGGGGGGAA
+101 
-116 GRAAGPGQ
+116 
-124 RRAAMAGAAGPPLPR
+124 AGPPLRR

-145 QLLALPAGRAG
+145 QLLALPAGRGNRTG
-156 PDSLYVS
+156 PDSMYVS

-210 TSMEITVHFRHGAPP
+210 TSMEITVHFRYGAPP

-245 ISITLGSAVQN
+245 ISITLSSAVQN

-268 DWFIAAHLPQAAGR
+268 DWFIAAHLPEAAGR
-282 IEVKADMFVLR
+282 IEVKGFSTPCPYMFQADMFVLR

-299 LEPGVPMPHTVV
+299 LEPGVAMPQTIV

-326 AAGMRLQLSSCVTSE
+326 AAGMRLELLSCVSSE
-341 QRACTVRVLLGSI
+341 HKACAVRVVLGSI
-354 TLPQSFQRSLTCTGS
+354 TLPQSFQRILTCTGS

-374 ALESP
+374 ALDSP

-388 VESLGTANASVSVE
+388 VESLGAANASVLVE
-402 MLASFTVCRPGS
+402 VVASFT
-414 TSSFLNFISLN
+414 
-425 QSQAGA
+425 
-431 SPGAAGSSAAATG
+431 G
-444 EAPRNASGQRGSC
+444 EASGNASDRRSFC
-457 LQSQPVVRED
+457 LQPQPVVRED

-474 YRLLNGPSVPVSALS
+474 YRLLNGPSVPVNSLS

-504 GSLVVSLLLNKTSVS
+504 GSLVVSLLLNKTSVG
-519 LANATVAACVSA
+519 LANASVAACVSA

-536 SLNATQ
+536 SPNATQ

-547 FSQGYPLSVSTSSA
+547 FFQGYPLSMSTSSA
-561 EATLIVLYPQTD
+561 EAMLIVPYPQTD

-580 LLCPKGQGEC
+580 LICPKGQGAC
-590 ASAEG
+590 DSAEAK
-595 RVTVF
+595 VTVF

-620 RHGYLYAGCSCKAG
+620 RHGYLYAACSCKAG

-646 QTVGTQNLATL
+646 QSVGAQNLATL

-669 IAVAVYRFYLV
+669 IAVAVYRYYLV

-733 ARLKKILKYVLFV
+733 SRVKKILKYVLFV

-772 ALLIMITAWVHHGA
+772 ALVIMVAAWVYQGV

>member
-1 MTEGCAC
+1 MF
-8 LCFQLQL
+8 L
-15 ISNYHLP
+15 
-22 RPSHP
+22 R
-27 GAPPAP
+27 
-33 RQGSVPRARDAPT
+33 
-46 RQAHPGGERGGA
+46 
-58 GRSAPAAAAAPP
+58 AAP
-70 SSAGS
+70 SSSPTSCCAL
-75 AASSLPLRASRAVAA
+75 SLA
-90 GAAGGGPGAGR
+90 
-101 GGAGGGSGGGGGGAA
+101 
-116 GRAAGPGQ
+116 
-124 RRAAMAGAAGPPLPR
+124 
-139 LLLLLL
+139 
-145 QLLALPAGRAG
+145 
-156 PDSLYVS
+156 DSLYVS

-245 ISITLGSAVQN
+245 ISITLSSAVQN

-282 IEVKADMFVLR
+282 IEVKGFSTPCPYMFQADMFVLR

-326 AAGMRLQLSSCVTSE
+326 AAAMRFQLSSCVTSE

-402 MLASFTVCRPGS
+402 MLATFTVCRPGS
-414 TSSFLNFISLN
+414 SSSFLNFISLN

-431 SPGAAGSSAAATG
+431 RPGAAGGSAVAAAG
-444 EAPRNASGQRGSC
+444 APRNASGQRSSSC

-474 YRLLNGPSVPVSALS
+474 YRLLNGPGVPVSSLA

-542 NCSTA
+542 NCSTGRRHA
-547 FSQGYPLSVSTSSA
+547 GTATSSAVSSQALLFDLAGSFSQGYPLSVSTSSA

-580 LLCPKGQGEC
+580 LLCPRAQGTVMGTAMGSGDSCHPPGHHLAAQGARGRLCSWLSQGWSRSRNTRELQAGARPGRGEQGGGCPQGCGSKGTCCPCRGC
-590 ASAEG
+590 AGAEG
-595 RVTVF
+595 RVSVF

-614 QCSLLR
+614 
-620 RHGYLYAGCSCKAG
+620 H
-634 WGGWSCTDDTKA
+634 CTDDSKA

-692 TFYHACDQPGVAVM
+692 TFYHACDQPGVAVL

-772 ALLIMITAWVHHGA
+772 ALLIMVTAWVHHGA

-857 SQKLTCRYQICQND
+857 PQKLTCRYQICQND
-871 REELYAVT
+871 